1 MKHLHFIAGLPRSGS
16 TLLTAIL
23 NQNPRFT
30 AGMADPLIGIIQ
42 DIYSQMSTDTG
53 VFTDDQI
60 LEFVKDVVN
69 IFYKNSNAV
78 CFNNHRAWTANTALA
93 KKLYPKSKMIL
104 CVRDVP
110 WILDSFEKLNA
121 KNPMIQKPLYGN
133 TLLSNV
139 YDRCRFLMD
148 ETKFVGG
155 PLNHLAQALYS
166 DDTDMICVVDYNAL
180 AKSPLTT
187 MQQIYK
193 FIDEPWFQHDFD
205 NVAVSY
211 DDYDS
216 RAKIIGLHTTRKV
229 IDFQER
235 NSLLPPNIWNAYNS
249 SSFWKHDLNIKNRVM
264 WIE

>member
-1 MKHLHFIAGLPRSGS
+1 MKTIHFIAGLPRSGS

-42 DIYSQMSTDTG
+42 DIYGQMSNDTG
-53 VFTDDQI
+53 IFTNDQI

-69 IFYKNSNAV
+69 VYYKNSNDV
-78 CFNNHRAWTANTALA
+78 CFNNHRAWTANTSLA

-139 YDRCRFLMD
+139 YDRCKFLMD
-148 ETKFVGG
+148 ENRYVGG
-155 PLNHLAQALYS
+155 PINHLAQALYS
-166 DDTDMICVVDYNAL
+166 NEADMICVVDYEAL
-180 AKSPLTT
+180 ANSPLTT
-187 MQQIYK
+187 MKKIYE
-193 FIDEPWFQHDFD
+193 FLNEPWFQHDFN
-205 NVAVSY
+205 NVDVSY
-211 DDYDS
+211 DEFDA
-216 RAKIIGLHTTRKV
+216 RAKIIGLHTTRKIV
-229 IDFQER
+229 DFQER
-235 NSLLPPNIWNAYNS
+235 NSILPPNIWDAYNPY
-249 SSFWKHDLNIKNRVM
+249 SFWKHDYDIKKRVV